1 MPHAIPSLIDA
12 CRASSS
18 RPILEHLRF
27 LESLPQLELGEV
39 DGLFDAVADDERVE
53 DWVPDAFARLLP
65 PAFWV
70 TRDLSPQGYDRVML
84 EGLARNALG
93 PRYEALLVAAFIA
106 AADPAEIIVRFEDA
120 IDLYG
125 LRLIDEH
132 PGAWSKI
139 QSLATHPRRDVRD
152 AAARIATLGK
162 RCTPEVVDAMRDLLV
177 RATVV
182 TESYDDQLRGEE
194 VLGTIA
200 GAGRQMAGLA
210 PDLEQVLSS
219 ASLAFA
225 ASAARA
231 LGALGDPRS
240 LEPLVRRQG
249 ELSGNAADYAI
260 CMARAKMRLACWQLG
275 GDDHWLHGALD
286 DAGGF
291 IVYIFPLWIALSAAP
306 PDDRLR
312 AALELAAERPG
323 WPALVCE
330 TLGQHGPVAAALV
343 ERITTRASADTA
355 ETIAF
360 LHARWAVGL
369 IDGASFLAGL
379 EPVLTDNR
387 AAWKSLVASEL
398 RTDGWYERIRRGIAS
413 GDRGALRALMGNLA
427 VGGSFL
433 PDLVRAGRDE
443 EVAFAWRF
451 LPPGRFWA
459 ALP

>member
-1 MPHAIPSLIDA
+1 VPYAISSLIDA
-12 CRASSS
+12 CRASAS

-27 LESLPQLELGEV
+27 LESLPPLELDEV
-39 DGLFDAVADDERVE
+39 EGLFDAVADDQRIE

-65 PAFWV
+65 PAYWV
-70 TRDLSPQGYDRVML
+70 TRDVSRHGYDRVML

-93 PRYEALLVAAFIA
+93 PRYEAALVAAFIA

-125 LRLIDEH
+125 LRLLDEH

-200 GAGRQMAGLA
+200 GAGPLMAGLA
-210 PDLEQVLSS
+210 PTVEQVLSS

-225 ASAARA
+225 AAAARA

-249 ELSGNAADYAI
+249 ELSGE
-260 CMARAKMRLACWQLG
+260 CRGLRG
-275 GDDHWLHGALD
+275 LHGT
-286 DAGGF
+286 
-291 IVYIFPLWIALSAAP
+291 
-306 PDDRLR
+306 R
-312 AALELAAERPG
+312 AHPTCLLAARRRRPLAPRRPG
-323 WPALVCE
+323 
-330 TLGQHGPVAAALV
+330 
-343 ERITTRASADTA
+343 
-355 ETIAF
+355 
-360 LHARWAVGL
+360 
-369 IDGASFLAGL
+369 
-379 EPVLTDNR
+379 
-387 AAWKSLVASEL
+387 
-398 RTDGWYERIRRGIAS
+398 RRGRIHRVHLS
-413 GDRGALRALMGNLA
+413 SLDRAQR
-427 VGGSFL
+427 
-433 PDLVRAGRDE
+433 R
-443 EVAFAWRF
+443 
-451 LPPGRFWA
+451 PP
-459 ALP
+459 